1 MAGSGGWNTRFVT
14 FSEVILGPG
23 WSSLNPDYEGFV
35 TYHHPSTSED
45 PSSITITRSDGKVLS
60 FDVGASDN
68 FSVQI
73 RENVI
78 RYQAGPTDPAGQPF
92 E

>member
-1 MAGSGGWNTRFVT
+1 MAGSGGSNTRFVT

-35 TYHHPSTSED
+35 TYHHPED
-45 PSSITITRSDGKVLS
+45 QDYPSSVTITRSDGKVLS
-60 FDVGASDN
+60 FEVLLD
-68 FSVQI
+68 FKVQI

-78 RYQAGPTDPAGQPF
+78 RFYGGPTEPAGQPF